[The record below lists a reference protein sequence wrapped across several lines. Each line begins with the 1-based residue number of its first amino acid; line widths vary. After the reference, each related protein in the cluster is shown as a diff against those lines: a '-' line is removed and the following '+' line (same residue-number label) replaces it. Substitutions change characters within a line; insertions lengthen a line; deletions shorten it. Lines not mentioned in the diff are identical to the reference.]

1 MKNIYNLIEEHKE
14 IFDSIEESDIMIK
27 EFNDLAIEWQT
38 TWYIEDLLI
47 EQMIYEDFN
56 EEKIERAITESLE
69 GKWYRI
75 RTAID
80 DVMRKFVEWIGNVI
94 VKMDE
99 KINLTKKILEKYGK
113 KNIEIAMSKCNTKV
127 KFLEFNDCNLVWN
140 TVTPI
145 AYKTSIMEYDVFG
158 KDTDNNIK
166 KLNND
171 LFNVIGVK
179 DISEIDKRIKSIFFK
194 SDSPVEKKISEINS
208 KLIMGWM
215 DNYGMGAVLK
225 KVKNGTLAWGRTL
238 KLNKKFEGND
248 NASEV
253 IKCISNIMNVYK
265 KLMNSIIICN
275 LKVTNDCRVIVLKAL
290 AANAGNKD
298 N

>member
-1 MKNIYNLIEEHKE
+1 
-14 IFDSIEESDIMIK
+14 
-27 EFNDLAIEWQT
+27 
-38 TWYIEDLLI
+38 
-47 EQMIYEDFN
+47 
-56 EEKIERAITESLE
+56 
-69 GKWYRI
+69 
-75 RTAID
+75 
-80 DVMRKFVEWIGNVI
+80 
-94 VKMDE
+94 
-99 KINLTKKILEKYGK
+99 
-113 KNIEIAMSKCNTKV
+113 MSKCNTKV

>member
-113 KNIEIAMSKCNTKV
+113 KI
-127 KFLEFNDCNLVWN
+127 
-140 TVTPI
+140 
-145 AYKTSIMEYDVFG
+145 
-158 KDTDNNIK
+158 
-166 KLNND
+166 
-171 LFNVIGVK
+171 
-179 DISEIDKRIKSIFFK
+179 
-194 SDSPVEKKISEINS
+194 
-208 KLIMGWM
+208 
-215 DNYGMGAVLK
+215 
-225 KVKNGTLAWGRTL
+225 
-238 KLNKKFEGND
+238 
-248 NASEV
+248 
-253 IKCISNIMNVYK
+253 
-265 KLMNSIIICN
+265 
-275 LKVTNDCRVIVLKAL
+275 
-290 AANAGNKD
+290 
-298 N
+298 